1 MAAGMKHLSKTFVWI
16 LMGMLIV
23 GLAGFGAVNFT
34 GNASSVASAGSQ
46 DITVEEYARELQ
58 REQQSLQQQTGQAM
72 PIQQMITFGLDRA
85 VLSRLVATAAL
96 DSEVE
101 AMGISIGDEV
111 LLDEITKI
119 DAFHNAAGEFDRDS
133 YRFALDRVGLSE
145 RDFEEDARRE
155 TARILVQAAVMAGAE
170 MPATLA
176 DTLTGYIGARRSFD
190 WVQLKTEE
198 TAMIALA
205 PTEQE
210 LQDFYDANPDLF
222 TLPETR
228 KITYAV
234 LSPDMVMDE
243 VQVDEDALRALYEDR
258 AAQYQVPERRLVER
272 LAFGNEEE
280 AAAAK
285 ARLDAGE
292 VTFAELVD
300 ERGLELADIDLG
312 DMTAEGLGAAAE
324 GVFAAHA
331 GMVTGPLPSD
341 VGPAL
346 YRINGILS
354 AQNTTFEEAEAE
366 LRDEIAAG
374 RARRLIEGQSE
385 DIDDLLAGGATL
397 EELTDEAGLKVDTI
411 EWTADSDEGIAAYS
425 AFRDAAAAVSEDD
438 FPAVDFL
445 EDGSLF
451 ALRLDEVLAE
461 RPEPLEDAQDKAL
474 RGWNDEQRLNALA
487 TQAQSIKTRAEASG
501 SFDEDLAVTAEEG
514 LTRTAYLDGTPA
526 DMMTQLF
533 EMEPGE
539 LRVVSDADSAVIL
552 RLNEVLEPLES
563 AEMTAMQEAI
573 AAQLNQQLAEAL
585 FQAFARDAQLRA
597 QPTVN
602 EQAINAVHASFQ

>member
-34 GNASSVASAGSQ
+34 GNASAVATAGTQ

-58 REQQSLQQQTGQAM
+58 REQQALQQQTGQAFT
-72 PIQQMITFGLDRA
+72 IAQMTAFGLDRQ
-85 VLSRLVATAAL
+85 VLSRLVTTAAM

-101 AMGISIGDEV
+101 ALGLSIGDKT
-111 LLDEITKI
+111 LLNEITQI
-119 DAFHNAAGEFDRDS
+119 DSFQNASGSFDRDT
-133 YRFALDRVGLSE
+133 YKFALDRVGLSE
-145 RDFEEDARRE
+145 RDFEEDVRRE
-155 TARILVQAAVMAGAE
+155 TARILVQSAIMAGTK
-170 MPATLA
+170 MPETLA
-176 DTLTGYIGARRSFD
+176 DAMVGYIGARRSFD
-190 WVQLKTEE
+190 WVQLKTSE

-205 PTEQE
+205 PSEAE
-210 LQDFYDANPDLF
+210 LQEFYEANPDLF

-243 VQVDEDALRALYEDR
+243 VQVDEDALRQLYEDR
-258 AAQYQVPERRLVER
+258 SGQYQVPERRLVER
-272 LAFGNEEE
+272 LAFSSDAD

-292 VTFAELVD
+292 VTFAELTD

-312 DMTAEGLGAAAE
+312 DMTAEELGVSAE
-324 GVFAAHA
+324 GVFAAQA

-341 VGPAL
+341 LGPAL
-346 YRINGILS
+346 FRINGVLS
-354 AQNTTFEEAEAE
+354 AQNTPFEEAQAE

-374 RARRLIEGQSE
+374 RARRLIEGQAE

-397 EELTDEAGLKVDTI
+397 EELATEAGLMVDTI
-411 EWTADSDEGIAAYS
+411 AWTADSGDGIAAYS
-425 AFRDAAAAVSEDD
+425 AFRDAAAAVSEED

-451 ALRLDEVLAE
+451 ALRLDEVLDE
-461 RPEPLEDAQDKAL
+461 RPEPLADAQDKAL
-474 RGWNDEQRLNALA
+474 RGWNTEQRQNALA
-487 TQAQSIKTRAEASG
+487 TQAESIKARAEANG
-501 SFDEDLAVTAEEG
+501 AFDEDLTVTSEEG
-514 LTRTAYLDGTPA
+514 LTRTAYLDSTPA

-539 LRVVSDADSAVIL
+539 LRVVADADSTVIL
-552 RLNEVLEPLES
+552 KLNEVLAPLES
-563 AEMTAMQEAI
+563 EEMAALATALG
-573 AAQLNQQLAEAL
+573 AQLDQALAEAL

-602 EQAINAVHASFQ
+602 DQAINAVHANFQ